1 MNNMLLYK
9 IKERLT
15 VLENTLKNFKEE
27 TRKDIEKNSLEI
39 TNTVIDIKA

>member
-1 MNNMLLYK
+1 MLFNK

-27 TRKDIEKNSLEI
+27 TRKDIENNNKVS
-39 TNTVIDIKA
+39 D